1 MNQALAVEAYGEV
14 IEPNTLKIRRLLPG
28 PVDRVW
34 AYLTESDLRRQW
46 LASGVM
52 EMQIGA
58 PFELVWRNEELENAG
73 QRPEGFDEE
82 HRMDSRI
89 TELDPPHRLGF
100 EFGSSG
106 DVTID
111 LEERGD
117 DVLLTLTH
125 RRLPGREI
133 MLKVAAGWHAHLD
146 VLAAKTADEAPPPF
160 WANWSELREQ
170 YDRRIPA
177 TQE

>member
-1 MNQALAVEAYGEV
+1 MNQALAVETYGEV
-14 IEPNTLKIRRLLPG
+14 IEPNTLRIKRLLPG
-28 PVDRVW
+28 SIDRVW
-34 AYLTESDLRRQW
+34 AYLTDSDLRRSW

-52 EMQIGA
+52 EMRAGA

-89 TELDPPHRLGF
+89 TELRPPHRLGF

-117 DVLLTLTH
+117 EVLLTLTH
-125 RRLPGREI
+125 RRLPSREI

-146 VLAAKTADEAPPPF
+146 VLVAKAAGKAPPPF

-170 YDRRIPA
+170 YGQRIPA
-177 TQE
+177 D

>member
-1 MNQALAVEAYGEV
+1 MNQAVAIEAYGEV
-14 IEPNTLKIRRLLPG
+14 IEPNTLRIKRLLPG
-28 PVDRVW
+28 SIDRVW
-34 AYLTESDLRRQW
+34 AYLTESDLRRKW

-52 EMQIGA
+52 EMRVGA

-73 QRPEGFDEE
+73 QRPEGSDEE
-82 HRMDSRI
+82 HRMGSRI

-106 DVTID
+106 DVTIE

-117 DVLLTLTH
+117 GVLLTLTH
-125 RRLPGREI
+125 RRLPGRDI

-146 VLAAKTADEAPPPF
+146 VLAAKAAGEAPPPF
-160 WANWSELREQ
+160 WANWTELRDQ
-170 YDRRIPA
+170 YARRIPA
-177 TQE
+177 

>member
-1 MNQALAVEAYGEV
+1 MTQALAIETYGEV
-14 IEPNTLKIRRLLPG
+14 IEPGTLRIRRLLPG
-28 PVDRVW
+28 TIDRAW
-34 AYLTESDLRRQW
+34 AYLTDSELRRQW
-46 LASGVM
+46 LGSGVM
-52 EMQIGA
+52 EMRVGA

-100 EFGSSG
+100 EFGTSG

-111 LEERGD
+111 LEERGHE
-117 DVLLTLTH
+117 VLLTLTH

-146 VLAAKTADEAPPPF
+146 VLVAKTAGASPPPF
-160 WANWSELREQ
+160 WANWSELREEYGRQ
-170 YDRRIPA
+170 IRA
-177 TQE
+177 E

>member
-1 MNQALAVEAYGEV
+1 MTQALAIETYGEV
-14 IEPNTLKIRRLLPG
+14 IEPNTLRIKRLLPG
-28 PVDRVW
+28 SIDRIW
-34 AYLTESDLRRQW
+34 SYLTDSDLRRKW

-52 EMQIGA
+52 EMRVGA

-82 HRMDSRI
+82 HRMESRI
-89 TELDPPHRLGF
+89 TELDPPRKLGF

-106 DVTID
+106 DVTIE

-117 DVLLTLTH
+117 EVLLTLTH
-125 RRLPGREI
+125 RRLPDRDI

-146 VLAAKTADEAPPPF
+146 VLVAKAAGDSPPPF
-160 WANWSELREQ
+160 WSNWTELREQ
-170 YDRRIPA
+170 YSQRIPA
-177 TQE
+177 

>member
-1 MNQALAVEAYGEV
+1 MTQAVAIEAYGEV
-14 IEPNTLKIRRLLPG
+14 IEPNTLRIKRLLPG
-28 PVDRVW
+28 SIDRVW
-34 AYLTESDLRRQW
+34 SYLTESDLRRQW
-46 LASGVM
+46 LAAGVM
-52 EMQIGA
+52 EMRVGA

-73 QRPEGFDEE
+73 ERPEGFDEE

-100 EFGSSG
+100 EFGQSG

-117 DVLLTLTH
+117 EVLLTLTH

-146 VLAAKTADEAPPPF
+146 VLAAKAAGEAPPPF

-170 YDRRIPA
+170 YGRRIPG
-177 TQE
+177 

>member
-14 IEPNTLKIRRLLPG
+14 IEPNTLRIKRLLPG
-28 PVDRVW
+28 SIDRVW
-34 AYLTESDLRRQW
+34 AYLTDSDLRRQW
-46 LASGVM
+46 LASGTM
-52 EMQIGA
+52 EMRVGA

-82 HRMDSRI
+82 HRMESRI
-89 TELDPPHRLGF
+89 TELDPPRKLGF
-100 EFGSSG
+100 QFGSSG
-106 DVTID
+106 DVTIE

-117 DVLLTLTH
+117 EVLLTLTH
-125 RRLPGREI
+125 RRLPGRDI

-146 VLAAKTADEAPPPF
+146 VLAAKVAGESPPPF

-170 YDRRIPA
+170 YARRIPA
-177 TQE
+177 

>member
-14 IEPNTLKIRRLLPG
+14 IEPNTLRIKRLLPG
-28 PVDRVW
+28 SIDRVW
-34 AYLTESDLRRQW
+34 AYLTDSDLRRQW
-46 LASGVM
+46 LASGTM
-52 EMQIGA
+52 EMRVGA

-82 HRMDSRI
+82 HRMESRI
-89 TELDPPHRLGF
+89 TELDPPRKLGF
-100 EFGSSG
+100 QFGSSG
-106 DVTID
+106 DVTIE

-117 DVLLTLTH
+117 EVLLTLTH
-125 RRLPGREI
+125 RRLPGRDI

-146 VLAAKTADEAPPPF
+146 VLAAKAAGESPPPF

-170 YDRRIPA
+170 YARRIPA
-177 TQE
+177 